1 MGFDEPQLA
10 NALSSDNRNAV
21 LTAFMELFTRSLR
34 PTVAVFEDVHWA
46 DTATLDLLTSLARRI
61 DRTHAVLVM
70 TFRGRV
76 APDHPLK
83 VMLGDLPHRS
93 VDNLE
98 LEPLSRTAVAHLAG
112 DENLAARI
120 WEQSKGNPF
129 LVSELVNSPGGGVPT
144 SVIDAIGSRLARL
157 PATEQRLVKLVSVV
171 PGRTELVLLDE
182 IDPALREAVHGPIL
196 VHLLDL
202 TSDALVFRHELART
216 AVESALLEPARRE
229 LHTQVLAA
237 SEKLG
242 LDPARLAHHARFS
255 GDAGAI
261 VRLLPRAARRAAERR
276 NHREAVTLLAA
287 LEPHLHLVPM
297 DERADLYQLWATE
310 AEFAA
315 GGGLQHALAAVE
327 LRRRLGDTAGLGA
340 ALIRASR
347 SAWSESD
354 FAHATR
360 LVEEAVQVL
369 DDVGGEELALA
380 HAHMARVAL
389 QNSDWE
395 TALRRAEKTL
405 ALAPEPSRAR
415 VLGLAAVGVVGN
427 ITAYPSGSDRLE
439 EAAAMAEALGLA
451 WELQRARANLIELA
465 LISKDLRSARRLN
478 EMARAMIDDDL
489 AKAQWHA
496 MIGAAIDT
504 AAGDYTAAESA
515 LREVIEEPAERASRW
530 FGEARWAELLVRRG
544 QPDAGPAVARYW
556 AAASTRGQVQDRHQ
570 ARTISAL
577 YQWVFQKRDDAVSA
591 RNLEA
596 LREAVVDAAPWWL
609 GELALWLWLDGH
621 LDAIPDRAAEPIR
634 WLGDGQWDRAAE
646 WFGDHGVPFEQAVA
660 LSKGDTDA
668 RLEALRIARRIG
680 AEALAARFRD
690 ELRSDGVRGI
700 PRGPRRAA
708 TTSPHG
714 LTRRQ
719 REVLTLLAEGL
730 SNAEVADRLFIS
742 VRTAENHVA
751 AILTKLGV
759 TTRDEAVAV
768 ATASGELASAREVR

>member
-261 VRLLPRAARRAAERR
+261 VRLLPRAARQAAERR

-347 SAWSESD
+347 SASSESD

-415 VLGLAAVGVVGN
+415 VLDLAAVGVVGN

-544 QPDAGPAVARYW
+544 QPDAGPAVVR
-556 AAASTRGQVQDRHQ
+556 V
-570 ARTISAL
+570 
-577 YQWVFQKRDDAVSA
+577 RD
-591 RNLEA
+591 L
-596 LREAVVDAAPWWL
+596 
-609 GELALWLWLDGH
+609 
-621 LDAIPDRAAEPIR
+621 
-634 WLGDGQWDRAAE
+634 
-646 WFGDHGVPFEQAVA
+646 
-660 LSKGDTDA
+660 
-668 RLEALRIARRIG
+668 
-680 AEALAARFRD
+680 
-690 ELRSDGVRGI
+690 
-700 PRGPRRAA
+700 
-708 TTSPHG
+708 PHG
-714 LTRRQ
+714 GRPTVLVWIRRRFSCRHCGERQVESHPEISGKVTRR
-719 REVLTLLAEGL
+719 LARQL
-730 SNAEVADRLFIS
+730 VRDAKVMTIKAVADRYGVSWWLVMRTVKAWSGQLETQRRRRRCRVLLVDETSLRRRHRYVTVIS
-742 VRTAENHVA
+742 DGETGAVLGVVRHRDSKALGRFLDARGPQWRRHVRVVVSDGSKAYQA
-751 AILTKLGV
+751 AIQEWLPGASHVLDRFHVTDGSPDGSSRCDAASSVSATKAPDPPS
-759 TTRDEAVAV
+759 TPR
-768 ATASGELASAREVR
+768 SSAPGISR